1 MNGKPEMEIQR
12 KIDYYATDSATAQ
25 LIATLKGWQVVTPQ
39 PNQLFID
46 IDSTEDRAA
55 FDGLMLGLLQQFE
68 VAAVVYDKPSLSGEP
83 GHSHVIVELK
93 HPVTNEQRTM
103 LQAALGTDRKAT
115 FFQAMRIQANDPI
128 PTLFFE
134 L

>member
-12 KIDYYATDSATAQ
+12 EIDYYATDSATAQ
-25 LIATLKGWQVVTPQ
+25 MIATLNGGQVVTPQ

-55 FDGLMLGLLQQFE
+55 FGLMLGLLQQFE
-68 VAAVVYDKPSLSGEP
+68 EAAVVYDKPSPSGKP
-83 GHSHVIVELK
+83 GHSHVIVELT
-93 HPVTNEQRTM
+93 HPVTNEQRIM

-115 FFQAMRIQANDPI
+115 FFQAMRIQANDP
-128 PTLFFE
+128 TLFFE

>member
-12 KIDYYATDSATAQ
+12 EIDYYATDSATAQ
-25 LIATLKGWQVVTPQ
+25 MIATLNGRQVVTPQ

-55 FDGLMLGLLQQFE
+55 FGLMLGLLQQFE
-68 VAAVVYDKPSLSGEP
+68 EAAVVYDKPSPSGKP
-83 GHSHVIVELK
+83 GHSHVIVELT
-93 HPVTNEQRTM
+93 HPVTNEQRIM